1 MLVFVVSESQQIELL
16 LFTKRSQMLR
26 RSGVILQWEVPV
38 LRSLRCF
45 ALALLFAI
53 PIPSWAGF
61 IRGQV
66 RFEDGRFADHVIIRL
81 RSDAIAFD
89 TQAQTD
95 IQGKFN
101 FDGLPLSTF
110 HLVIEG
116 QGFRRYESVIDISMS
131 KMSYEQITLKLA
143 KEPGAGAVPPEG
155 PGGTLSAESIPPA
168 ARKEYD
174 AGQKVVT
181 ENKDAEGAIKHFRKA
196 IQLYDKYAEANLAL
210 GLIYLELGKFEDA
223 QAALQKST
231 ELSPNA
237 PGGYMALGTMYN
249 QQKKY
254 DDAEKALTR
263 GLELNP
269 DVAQG
274 QYELAKTYWA
284 SGKWQ
289 DAEPHAQKAA
299 TIEPNMAPVHVLLG
313 NIALRK
319 QDALGALKEFNEYL
333 RLDPKGPMAAGV
345 AQMIQ
350 KIEANQKK

>member
-1 MLVFVVSESQQIELL
+1 MSRIFRIVVFVL
-16 LFTKRSQMLR
+16 LFTTS
-26 RSGVILQWEVPV
+26 
-38 LRSLRCF
+38 
-45 ALALLFAI
+45 
-53 PIPSWAGF
+53 IPSWAAF
-61 IRGQV
+61 IRGVV
-66 RFEDGRFADHVIIRL
+66 RFEDGHLADHVVVRL
-81 RSDAIAFD
+81 RSDKIAF
-89 TQAQTD
+89 QTELTTD
-95 IQGKFN
+95 PQGKFN
-101 FDGLPLSTF
+101 FDGLYPSTY
-110 HLVIEG
+110 HLTIEG
-116 QGFRRYESVIDISMS
+116 QGFRPYESVIDITVS
-131 KMSYEQITLKLA
+131 KMSYEQITLKFSRD
-143 KEPGAGAVPPEG
+143 PGARAVPPEG
-155 PGGTLSAESIPPA
+155 PGGSLSADSIPPA

-174 AGQKVVT
+174 AGQKLVT
-181 ENKDAEGAIKHFRKA
+181 EKKDAEGGIKHFRKA
-196 IQLYDKYAEANLAL
+196 IQLYDKYAEAHLAL
-210 GLIYLELGKFEDA
+210 GLIYLELGKFDDA
-223 QAALQKST
+223 QAALQKAT
-231 ELSPNA
+231 ELSPNG

-249 QQKKY
+249 LEKKY

-333 RLDPKGPMAAGV
+333 RLDPKGPMAGGV